1 MEVNQMLRIPSKWIV
16 RGILIGGLILVIAS
30 GCIVGGMLIVA
41 RQQAAANM
49 GTPLDPNIKFIG
61 RWDISNSAIYNSYWP
76 GAYFETS
83 FTGTS
88 IKIRMP
94 GFSGIHISID
104 HGPDHI
110 YYAGSGAIVNPTR
123 VPLKAGTHTVR
134 VAVANDTDTLH
145 FKGLILD
152 PGARTVAPAI
162 SSRLIEF
169 IGDSITVGATD
180 TNYALSD
187 YAWLTSERMSVE
199 HTQIAQGGMCVV
211 DNVQC
216 GTPNTIGMSR
226 QYFKLQ
232 TSYFSDSPNWDFSRY
247 QATAVVINLGTND
260 QGNHVSN
267 ALFQSTYISFLHN
280 IRAKYP
286 HALIFA
292 MEPFNGADATFI
304 QVAVQALNAA
314 GDHNV
319 RYIDTTGWLQSGS
332 GDYSVD
338 GLHPSDTG
346 QVKAANRLEP
356 ILAAALRTA

>member
-1 MEVNQMLRIPSKWIV
+1 MMRIPSKFLL
-16 RGILIGGLILVIAS
+16 RNALIGSLILVIAT
-30 GCIVGGMLIVA
+30 GCTIGGILLVT
-41 RQQAAANM
+41 RQQAMATM

-61 RWDISNSAIYNSYWP
+61 RWDISNTTLYNSYWP

-83 FTGTS
+83 FTGTT
-88 IKIRMP
+88 IKLKMA
-94 GFSGIHISID
+94 GFSAIHISID
-104 HGPDHI
+104 HRPDHI
-110 YYAGSGAIVNPTR
+110 YYVGYGGIVNPTP
-123 VPLKAGTHTVR
+123 VPLKTGTHTIR
-134 VAVANDTDTLH
+134 IAVANDTDTLH

-152 PGARTVAPAI
+152 AGASTVAPAI

-187 YAWLTSERMSVE
+187 YSWLASERLSVE
-199 HTQIAQGGMCVV
+199 HTQIAQGGMCLV

-216 GTPNTIGMSR
+216 GTSNKIGMSQ

-232 TSYFSDSPNWDFSRY
+232 TSLFNNSPNWNFSRY

-267 ALFQSTYISFLHN
+267 TLFQSTYITFLQN
-280 IRAKYP
+280 VQAKYP
-286 HALIFA
+286 QALIFA
-292 MEPFNGADATFI
+292 MEPFNGANASFI
-304 QVAVQALNAA
+304 QAAVQALNAA

-319 RYIDTTGWLQSGS
+319 RYIDTAGWLQSGS
-332 GDYSVD
+332 DDYSVD

-346 QVKAANRLEP
+346 QIKAANRLEP
-356 ILAAALRTA
+356 ILATALKAA